1 MSESLTH
8 DSPMPFGKHKGTP
21 LKELPP
27 SYVAWALENL
37 DDRNAELKTVLA
49 TLPKTTAGAD
59 SSTSKGPLSAD
70 SPMPFGKHKGTL
82 LKDLP
87 RDYAEWLVG
96 NLGDGKEDIKAAIRA
111 AHGL

>member
-1 MSESLTH
+1 MGDPLTH

-21 LKELPP
+21 IKDLPP

-37 DDRNAELKTVLA
+37 DDRNADLKAVLA
-49 TLPKTTAGAD
+49 TLPKAASGSDPQTTR
-59 SSTSKGPLSAD
+59 GPLSPA
-70 SPMPFGKHKGTL
+70 SPMPFGKHKGTPI
-82 LKDLP
+82 KDLP

-96 NLGDGKEDIKAAIRA
+96 NLGDGKEDITAAIRA

>member
-8 DSPMPFGKHKGTP
+8 DCPMPFGKHKGTP
-21 LKELPP
+21 LRNLPP

-37 DDRNAELKTVLA
+37 DDRKVELKAVLA
-49 TLPKTTAGAD
+49 TLPKTALGAD
-59 SSTSKGPLSAD
+59 PSTSKGPLSAD
-70 SPMPFGKHKGTL
+70 SPMPFGMHKGTP

-96 NLGDGKEDIKAAIRA
+96 NLGDGEEDIKAAIRA